1 MWMEKYKNAIWIS
14 VGIVNIFI
22 IIILNYLYGNQ
33 GLSAYIYLPVQI
45 IFVSIV
51 CYLSSR
57 ISSFFIFKYILV
69 IFISFLFMVFV
80 RGSGIKR
87 TPLSDLFF
95 LINNEEIRIED
106 LISDNSLKRK
116 LAQKKYGVS
125 DEYYLCI
132 YVSLIHNLR
141 FEFVILNN
149 NDDFVILESDN
160 VKINNRCLQIG
171 KNTRFDYC
179 FNSSPSELR
188 KFDNDSITFL
198 VIRSNEISTAPIIDN
213 FILKNL
219 K

>member
-1 MWMEKYKNAIWIS
+1 MEKYKNAIWIS

-87 TPLSDLFF
+87 TPLIKDW
-95 LINNEEIRIED
+95 N
-106 LISDNSLKRK
+106 LK
-116 LAQKKYGVS
+116 
-125 DEYYLCI
+125 
-132 YVSLIHNLR
+132 
-141 FEFVILNN
+141 FEFKV
-149 NDDFVILESDN
+149 
-160 VKINNRCLQIG
+160 
-171 KNTRFDYC
+171 Y
-179 FNSSPSELR
+179 
-188 KFDNDSITFL
+188 
-198 VIRSNEISTAPIIDN
+198 
-213 FILKNL
+213 LKL
-219 K
+219 S